1 LKVTISPGFTRKYNA
16 EYLNSH
22 PERSGPTPFTFAIA
36 GWSQDKLEGLKTK
49 LKLGDEVGLI
59 VVNVGDYASVEA
71 AIIQT
76 GLWRTPLN
84 RIGNISIMSFGE
96 SVLL

>member
-1 LKVTISPGFTRKYNA
+1 MKVTISPGFTVKYNA

-36 GWSQDKLEGLKTK
+36 GWSQDKLEGLERE
-49 LKLGDEVGLI
+49 LKFGDEVGLI
-59 VVNVGDYASVEA
+59 VVSVGDHASVEA

-76 GLWRTPLN
+76 KVVVNTVGPYWRYADN
-84 RIGNISIMSFGE
+84 VVR
-96 SVLL
+96 

>member
-1 LKVTISPGFTRKYNA
+1 MLITSRTFW
-16 EYLNSH
+16 SH
-22 PERSGPTPFTFAIA
+22 PFTFAIA

-49 LKLGDEVGLI
+49 LKLGDEVALI

-76 GLWRTPLN
+76 KVVANTVGPYWRYPSN
-84 RIGNISIMSFGE
+84 
-96 SVLL
+96 VVQ